1 MRYWLPFNCIV
12 PSVSP
17 FVTAFC
23 EAYNVITQPSQKL
36 HMPFYNSINR
46 PWDITTDQVS
56 GGSPSLR
63 IGHRRVQVT
72 NIQGI
77 SRVATQ
83 ERDFLGSLL
92 NYSAYL
98 IIAAIF
104 MVLVVQAGWRE
115 RFLLATIFF
124 AIVGATSLIDIGL
137 SNRIR
142 LYRLSIT
149 TRDGKILEFTTAN
162 ASEAD
167 QLLATLNSLINAR
180 TV

>member
-1 MRYWLPFNCIV
+1 
-12 PSVSP
+12 
-17 FVTAFC
+17 
-23 EAYNVITQPSQKL
+23 
-36 HMPFYNSINR
+36 MPFHNSINR

-63 IGHRRVQVT
+63 IGQRRVQVA

-98 IIAAIF
+98 IVAGIF
-104 MVLVVQAGWRE
+104 LVLVVQAGWRE

-124 AIVGATSLIDIGL
+124 AVVGVTSLIDMGL

-149 TRDGKILEFTTAN
+149 TRDGQILEFTTAN

-167 QLLATLNSLINAR
+167 RLLAALNSLIGTR

>member
-1 MRYWLPFNCIV
+1 
-12 PSVSP
+12 
-17 FVTAFC
+17 
-23 EAYNVITQPSQKL
+23 
-36 HMPFYNSINR
+36 MPFHNSINR
-46 PWDITTDQVS
+46 PWDITSDRGS

-63 IGHRRVQVT
+63 IGQHRVQLT

-98 IIAAIF
+98 VVAAIF
-104 MVLVVQAGWRE
+104 MVLVVQGGWRE
-115 RFLLATIFF
+115 RFLLATLFF
-124 AIVGATSLIDIGL
+124 SVVGFTSLIDIGL

-149 TRDGKILEFTTAN
+149 TRDGQILEFTTAN

-167 QLLATLNSLINAR
+167 SLLAALNSLIGAR